1 MDPITLSTTLA
12 SLLGLIC
19 NFKQEKKDQKELSSK
34 EFVEWLEFHKHRDLK
49 NLILHTHNLSSEIDS
64 LLKQNH
70 ELILT
75 KLNKIDDILAFL
87 LSHFKGLQGIV
98 QLLKPNSQLSD
109 QAISI
114 LRQFVNSNSDEFGI
128 IINGREYCLMLTSGG
143 SMDVEDQRF
152 LKDDLNTLVELGFLH
167 PRIGSKG
174 SQFYGITR
182 NADRFINVI
191 DS

>member
-1 MDPITLSTTLA
+1 M
-12 SLLGLIC
+12 
-19 NFKQEKKDQKELSSK
+19 
-34 EFVEWLEFHKHRDLK
+34 
-49 NLILHTHNLSSEIDS
+49 HTHNLSSEIDS

-128 IINGREYCLMLTSGG
+128 IINEREYCLMLTSGG

-167 PRIGSKG
+167 PRIWSKG

>member
-12 SLLGLIC
+12 SLVGLIC

-34 EFVEWLEFHKHRDLK
+34 EFVEWLEFHKHGDLK

-75 KLNKIDDILAFL
+75 KLNKIDDILASL
-87 LSHFKGLQGIV
+87 LSHFEGLQGIV

-109 QAISI
+109 QATSI

-128 IINGREYCLMLTSGG
+128 IINGREYYLMLTSGG
-143 SMDVEDQRF
+143 SIDVEDQRF
-152 LKDDLNTLVELGFLH
+152 LKDDLNILVELGFLH
-167 PRIGSKG
+167 PRIGSEG

>member
-12 SLLGLIC
+12 SLVGLIC

>member
-12 SLLGLIC
+12 SLVGLIC

-75 KLNKIDDILAFL
+75 KLNKIDDILASL

-128 IINGREYCLMLTSGG
+128 IINGIEYCLILTSGG

-152 LKDDLNTLVELGFLH
+152 LKDDLNTLVELGFLY

>member
-12 SLLGLIC
+12 SLVGLIC

-128 IINGREYCLMLTSGG
+128 IIN
-143 SMDVEDQRF
+143 
-152 LKDDLNTLVELGFLH
+152 K
-167 PRIGSKG
+167 RIL
-174 SQFYGITR
+174 F
-182 NADRFINVI
+182 NVDI
-191 DS
+191 RR

>member
-12 SLLGLIC
+12 SLVGLIC

-34 EFVEWLEFHKHRDLK
+34 EFVEWLEFHKHGDLK

-75 KLNKIDDILAFL
+75 KLNKIDDILASL
-87 LSHFKGLQGIV
+87 LSHFEGLQGIV

-109 QAISI
+109 QATSI

-128 IINGREYCLMLTSGG
+128 IINGREYYLMLTSGG
-143 SMDVEDQRF
+143 SIDVEDQRF
-152 LKDDLNTLVELGFLH
+152 LKDDLNILVELGFLY